1 MSRDPPLSRRGGA
14 IGDFG
19 GAAFRIGG
27 TGTEAVCEAVG
38 VGVRGGLAGA
48 EGVTAGTPA
57 EVRDG
62 VADGCADVDTGP
74 PSGTAASRPV
84 SCVQPAAPSASAAIS
99 NPATGSDARPPAIPA
114 PKNDHVIRGVA

>member
-27 TGTEAVCEAVG
+27 TGTETVREAVG
-38 VGVRGGLAGA
+38 VGVGAGLAGA
-48 EGVTAGTPA
+48 EGVTAGAPA

-62 VADGCADVDTGP
+62 VADGCAVVDTGP
-74 PSGTAASRPV
+74 PSGTAAPRPV
-84 SCVQPAAPSASAAIS
+84 SCAQPAAPSASAAIS
-99 NPATGSDARPPAIPA
+99 SPATDSDARPPAIPA

>member
-27 TGTEAVCEAVG
+27 TSTETVREAVG
-38 VGVRGGLAGA
+38 VGVGLAGA
-48 EGVTAGTPA
+48 EGVTAGAPA

-62 VADGCADVDTGP
+62 VADGCAVVDTGP
-74 PSGTAASRPV
+74 PSGTAAPRPV
-84 SCVQPAAPSASAAIS
+84 SCAQPAAPSASAAIS
-99 NPATGSDARPPAIPA
+99 SPATGSDARPPAIPA